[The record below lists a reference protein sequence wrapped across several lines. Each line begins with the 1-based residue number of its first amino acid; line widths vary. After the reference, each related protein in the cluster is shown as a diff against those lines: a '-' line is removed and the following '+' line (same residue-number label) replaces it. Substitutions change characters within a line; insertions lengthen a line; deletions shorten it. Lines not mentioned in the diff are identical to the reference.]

1 MGPPIRDHPSGYKT
15 SDESKTSL
23 IRRDPI
29 ETVSMTLHEV
39 GLLVFSQGFAIS
51 RDEYIIREL
60 AFCDWTG
67 HHHGLFKYL
76 LPQGVSY
83 HQLSE
88 EAQTRVDR
96 QTKTVHGLPFEP
108 YTAYNRQDFHPYD
121 QMRDDIT
128 RWCQQHLTPQR
139 GRLGVFTLNGLYRL
153 FHEPQ
158 FSYPLVVLEGQGC
171 GDLANLPIVTA
182 NVMAHNDHGRNW
194 CEDHFYMARGSG
206 IWHDH
211 CAHVR
216 VCQMSGWLRRQTHVL
231 PTLSQV
237 NAQRVLWQKRCDR
250 LLDHLLCNYCTEAKD
265 QAFANGQGLDWIPD
279 NCDDCSSV
287 LHVFEQ
293 TVTRRE

>member
-1 MGPPIRDHPSGYKT
+1 MA
-15 SDESKTSL
+15 
-23 IRRDPI
+23 
-29 ETVSMTLHEV
+29 LHEV
-39 GLLVFSQGFAIS
+39 GLLVYSQEFAIS
-51 RDEYIIREL
+51 RDEDIIREL

-67 HHHGLFKYL
+67 QHHGLFQYL
-76 LPQGVSY
+76 LPQGGSY

-108 YTAYNRQDFHPYD
+108 YTAYNRQDFHPYE

-139 GRLGVFTLNGLYRL
+139 NRIGVFTLNGLYRL
-153 FHEPQ
+153 FHEPPLA
-158 FSYPLVVLEGQGC
+158 YPLVVLEGQGC
-171 GDLANLPIVTA
+171 PDLANLPIATV
-182 NVMAHNDHGRNW
+182 NVMAHHDHGRNW
-194 CEDHFYMARGSG
+194 CMDHSHMARGSG

-237 NAQRVLWQKRCDR
+237 NAQRVLWK
-250 LLDHLLCNYCTEAKD
+250 K
-265 QAFANGQGLDWIPD
+265 
-279 NCDDCSSV
+279 
-287 LHVFEQ
+287 
-293 TVTRRE
+293 TV

>member
-1 MGPPIRDHPSGYKT
+1 MA
-15 SDESKTSL
+15 L
-23 IRRDPI
+23 N
-29 ETVSMTLHEV
+29 EV
-39 GLLVFSQGFAIS
+39 GLLVFSQGFALS

-76 LPQGVSY
+76 LPNTCYQLPY

-88 EAQTRVDR
+88 KARTRVDR
-96 QTKTVHGLPFEP
+96 QTQTVHGLPFEP

-139 GRLGVFTLNGLYRL
+139 NRIGVHTFNGLAKML
-153 FHEPQ
+153 QEPP
-158 FSYPLVVLEGQGC
+158 FAYPLVVLEGQGC
-171 GDLANLPIVTA
+171 GDLANLPIATA
-182 NVMAHNDHGRNW
+182 NVMAHHDHGRNW
-194 CEDHFYMARGSG
+194 CEDHSHGARGSSV
-206 IWHDH
+206 WHDH

-250 LLDHLLCNYCTEAKD
+250 LLDHLLCNHCTEEKD
-265 QAFANGQGLDWIPD
+265 NAFANGQGLDWIPD
-279 NCDDCSSV
+279 NCSDCRSV

-293 TVTRRE
+293 TVTQREWDVPLMYADDEPHTMWAWTPIPHHPKH